1 MRRAWSAI
9 ALLGALALARPA
21 HAQNV
26 VDQAK
31 HLFEAGA
38 QYYTNGQ
45 YAAAIQAFDAA
56 NKLLPKPAIE
66 FSLAQAHRRQYFL
79 DKNPEHLTA
88 AIRLYKGYV
97 VEGGARV
104 ADAAQAL
111 EELQTIA
118 NKLSAEDRA
127 QAARAPTKEPP
138 RIMIM
143 SQTPGARVVLDKTP
157 AKAVPFGPDVTAGK
171 HHVRVFAPGFFD
183 YDQDVQAFDGTV
195 TPVNADLREK
205 AAQLLLSSPPN
216 AAVSIDGRFA
226 GTTPLAAALAIPAGR
241 HLVVV
246 TKNGRQAFVR
256 DIELHRDERKT
267 LTVEMGVTGQRVVAE
282 SLFVGAAV
290 AVVAGGAFTGVA
302 LVQQGKATDV
312 SDRRGSTLF
321 TEQDAA
327 DFESHKSARDRW
339 ATAAGIAYGVGAAS
353 LLTGV
358 VLYVF
363 DQPTVSPPTD
373 HFDDTPAKPR
383 ENQRPSTEPLELG
396 LAPAVGPSLAGLTV
410 VGRF

>member
-9 ALLGALALARPA
+9 ALLGALAFARPA
-21 HAQNV
+21 SAQSA

-38 QYYTNGQ
+38 QYYSNGQ
-45 YAAAIQAFDAA
+45 YAAAIQAFGAA

-88 AIRLYKGYV
+88 AIRLYQGYV
-97 VEGGARV
+97 AGGGSRV
-104 ADAAQAL
+104 ADASQAL

-118 NKLSAEDRA
+118 NKLSAEERA

-143 SQTPGARVVLDKTP
+143 SQTPGAQVVLDKTP

-171 HHVRVFAPGFFD
+171 HHIHVFAPGFFD

-195 TPVNADLREK
+195 TPVNADLKEK
-205 AAQLLLSSPPN
+205 TAQLLLSSPPN
-216 AAVSIDGRFA
+216 ASVSIDGRFA
-226 GTTPLAAALAIPAGR
+226 GTTPLPAALSIPAGR

-256 DIELHRDERKT
+256 DIVLQRAERKT
-267 LTVEMGVTGQRVVAE
+267 LTVEMSVTGQRVVAE

-290 AVVAGGAFTGVA
+290 VVVAGGAFTGVA
-302 LVQQGKATDV
+302 LVQQGKAT
-312 SDRRGSTLF
+312 
-321 TEQDAA
+321 
-327 DFESHKSARDRW
+327 
-339 ATAAGIAYGVGAAS
+339 
-353 LLTGV
+353 
-358 VLYVF
+358 
-363 DQPTVSPPTD
+363 
-373 HFDDTPAKPR
+373 
-383 ENQRPSTEPLELG
+383 
-396 LAPAVGPSLAGLTV
+396 
-410 VGRF
+410 